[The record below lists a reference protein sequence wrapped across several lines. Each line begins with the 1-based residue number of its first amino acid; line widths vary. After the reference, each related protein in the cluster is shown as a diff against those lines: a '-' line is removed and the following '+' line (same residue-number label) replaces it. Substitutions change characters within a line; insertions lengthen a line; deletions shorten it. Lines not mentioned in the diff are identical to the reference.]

1 MMKKFKAM
9 VVEYKDGVE
18 VGHRRY
24 KSLEKAWM
32 DAERK
37 NTTDPACISKHR
49 FYKVVEVKRKRD
61 TMDSIV

>member
-1 MMKKFKAM
+1 MKRVKAI
-9 VVEYKDGVE
+9 VVEYNDGIE
-18 VGHRRY
+18 TGHRKY
-24 KSLEKAWM
+24 KSVEKAWT
-32 DAERK
+32 DAETK